1 VTAASAWDPRAL
13 PSIAGRTVVVTGGN
27 AGIGYFVS
35 EQFAAA
41 GARVVIA
48 ARSADKA
55 ALAISSIRSHVPGA
69 ELAHVPLDLTSLSSV
84 RAAAEA
90 IAAFRPLH
98 GLVNNAGRVVAS
110 RRRLLTD
117 DGFEATVGGNFLG
130 HFALTTLLFP
140 ALAEGARIVGMGSDS
155 TRMVPLDPADIW
167 SERRYGAFRA
177 YAFSKH
183 AVQGFHLELARR
195 LAAAEDSRMSLL
207 AHPGWATSAY
217 AARRPGITDRDP
229 ASGRVFEALTG
240 WVGQG
245 KDRGAWPAVRAMTD
259 PNAVNGMYFGPSRM
273 LAGRPVPVRAVASSA
288 APAFGAA
295 LWADAEQKTGIRFPV

>member
-1 VTAASAWDPRAL
+1 MTSAWDPRAL
-13 PSIAGRTVVVTGGN
+13 PSLVGRTIVVTGGN

-35 EQFAAA
+35 EQLAAA

-48 ARSADKA
+48 ARSAEKA
-55 ALAISSIRSHVPGA
+55 ALAIASIRSHVPGA
-69 ELAHVPLDLTSLSSV
+69 ELAHVPLDLTSLASV

-110 RRRLLTD
+110 RRRMLTD

-140 ALAEGARIVGMGSDS
+140 ALAERGRVVGMGSDS
-155 TRMVPLDPADIW
+155 TRMVRLDPADLW
-167 SERRYGAFRA
+167 SERHYGAFRA

-195 LAAAEDSRMSLL
+195 LAAAGDSRISLL

-229 ASGRVFEALTG
+229 AAGRVFEALTG

-245 KDRGAWPAVRAMTD
+245 KDRGAWPAVRAIAD
-259 PNAVNGMYFGPSRM
+259 PDAVNGMYFGPSRM

-288 APAFGAA
+288 DPAFGAA

>member
-1 VTAASAWDPRAL
+1 MSAVGDWDPRAL
-13 PSIAGRTVVVTGGN
+13 PALHGRTVVVTGGN

-35 EQFAAA
+35 EQLASA

-48 ARSADKA
+48 ARSTEKA
-55 ALAISSIRSHVPGA
+55 RLAMDSIRARVPDA
-69 ELAHVPLDLTSLSSV
+69 ELAHVALDLASLASV
-84 RAAAEA
+84 RAASEA

-110 RRRLLTD
+110 RRRLETE
-117 DGFEATVGGNFLG
+117 DGFELTVGGNFLG

-140 ALAEGARIVGMGSDS
+140 ALAPDGRVVGVGSDS
-155 TRMVPLDPADIW
+155 TRMVRLDPADLW
-167 SERRYGAFRA
+167 STRRYGAFRA

-195 LAAAEDSRMSLL
+195 LDAAGDSRRSLL
-207 AHPGWATSAY
+207 AHPGWATSVY

-229 ASGRVFEALTG
+229 RTGRVFEGLTG

-245 KDRGAWPAVRAMTD
+245 KDRGAWPAVRAVAD
-259 PNAVNGMYFGPSRM
+259 PDAVNGTYFGPRRE
-273 LAGRPVPVRAVASSA
+273 LAGPPVPTRPVASSA
-288 APAFGAA
+288 DPAFGAW
-295 LWADAEQKTGIRFPV
+295 LWADAEAKTGIRFPV

>member
-1 VTAASAWDPRAL
+1 MTAWDPRA
-13 PSIAGRTVVVTGGN
+13 IAPLDGRTVVVTGGN

-35 EQFAAA
+35 EQLAAA

-48 ARSADKA
+48 ARSAEKA
-55 ALAISSIRSHVPGA
+55 QLAIASIRRRVPA
-69 ELAHVPLDLTSLSSV
+69 ADLAHVRLDLTSLAAV
-84 RAAAEA
+84 RTAAEE

-98 GLVNNAGRVVAS
+98 ALVNNAGRVVAS
-110 RRRLLTD
+110 RHRMLTE
-117 DGFEATVGGNFLG
+117 DGFELTVGGNFLG

-140 ALAEGARIVGMGSDS
+140 ALAEGGRIVGMGSDS
-155 TRMVPLDPADIW
+155 TRMVRLEADDLW
-167 SERRYGAFRA
+167 SERKYSPFRA

-183 AVQGFHLELARR
+183 AVQCFHLELARR
-195 LAAAEDSRMSLL
+195 LDSAGDSRMSLL

-229 ASGRVFEALTG
+229 AAGRFFEALTG

-245 KDRGAWPAVRAMTD
+245 KDRGAWPAVRAAAD
-259 PNAVNGMYFGPSRM
+259 PDAVNGMYFGPSRM
-273 LAGRPVPVRAVASSA
+273 LAGRPVPVRPVASSA
-288 APAFGAA
+288 DPALGAA

>member
-1 VTAASAWDPRAL
+1 
-13 PSIAGRTVVVTGGN
+13 
-27 AGIGYFVS
+27 
-35 EQFAAA
+35 
-41 GARVVIA
+41 
-48 ARSADKA
+48 
-55 ALAISSIRSHVPGA
+55 GA

-84 RAAAEA
+84 RAAAEQL
-90 IAAFRPLH
+90 AAFRPLH

-140 ALAEGARIVGMGSDS
+140 ALAEGARVVGMGSDS
-155 TRMVPLDPADIW
+155 TRMVRLDPADLW

-217 AARRPGITDRDP
+217 AQRRPGITDRDP
-229 ASGRVFEALTG
+229 VAGRFFEALTG

-245 KDRGAWPAVRAMTD
+245 KDRGAWPAVRAITD
-259 PNAVNGMYFGPSRM
+259 PDAVNGMYFGPSRM
-273 LAGRPVPVRAVASSA
+273 LAGRPCPCELSRHPPTLPSAPPCGPTPSRRPASASRSSRTWRGWSCDRVAGVVSPATESRLQPRPVGRRGRGGER
-288 APAFGAA
+288 GAQGNGGRRGSR
-295 LWADAEQKTGIRFPV
+295 EGG

>member
-1 VTAASAWDPRAL
+1 VTAASVWDPRTL
-13 PSIAGRTVVVTGGN
+13 PSLAGRTVVVTGGN

-35 EQFAAA
+35 EQLASA

-48 ARSADKA
+48 ARSLEKA
-55 ALAISSIRSHVPGA
+55 ELAMASIRSRVPDA
-69 ELAHVPLDLTSLSSV
+69 ELAHVPLDLTSLASV

-155 TRMVPLDPADIW
+155 TRMVRLEPDDLW
-167 SERRYGAFRA
+167 SERRYSPFRA

-183 AVQGFHLELARR
+183 AVQGFQLELARR
-195 LAAAEDSRMSLL
+195 LQQSGDSRMSLL

-229 ASGRVFEALTG
+229 ASGRFFEALTG

-245 KDRGAWPAVRAMTD
+245 KDRGAWPAVRAVAD
-259 PNAVNGMYFGPSRM
+259 PDAGNGMYFGPQRM
-273 LAGRPVPVRAVASSA
+273 LAGRPVPVRPVASSA
-288 APAFGAA
+288 DPAFGAA
-295 LWADAEQKTGIRFPV
+295 LWADAEHKTGIRFPH